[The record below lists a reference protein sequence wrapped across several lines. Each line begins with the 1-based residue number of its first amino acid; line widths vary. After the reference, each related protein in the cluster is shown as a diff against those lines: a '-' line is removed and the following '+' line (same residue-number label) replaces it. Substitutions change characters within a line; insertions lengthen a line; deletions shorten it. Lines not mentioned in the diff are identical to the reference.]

1 MRKASTLG
9 RGKPTTKSGIHA
21 IRTLQCAYVSSL
33 YSGLALQCILQT
45 RVDRDTLA
53 CQHTAVSYEPPK
65 ATFFQGDF
73 GSLALD
79 VLDVL
84 SHPQEIATDDTNL
97 LIIFVIS
104 FWRITIVGN
113 FQIPQTESDT
123 HRKEKNSCIWN
134 WKIEI
139 WFFFVARFSSDSVM
153 FVHLRVYQWTPAPN
167 EKVHC
172 NFWLDILQE
181 YLFVFLGD
189 RPPNFQFLDGIPSL
203 GKNFGIGVWSH

>member
-1 MRKASTLG
+1 MNSKTSWWAVPVGGVSVIEGTHTWGLRQVGPRIKKNAFKKYCSFMRKASTLG

-123 HRKEKNSCIWN
+123 HRKEKNSCI
-134 WKIEI
+134 
-139 WFFFVARFSSDSVM
+139 
-153 FVHLRVYQWTPAPN
+153 
-167 EKVHC
+167 
-172 NFWLDILQE
+172 
-181 YLFVFLGD
+181 
-189 RPPNFQFLDGIPSL
+189 
-203 GKNFGIGVWSH
+203 